1 MTYTFHSSSKKL
13 GALALVFLPMAGF
26 LIKVGIEGNRIVPP
40 QMREDLMRFVVVFC
54 PMILAGILLCM
65 YIYLLA
71 TQAGRRLDIG
81 SIGVT
86 LTAGNKSTTVGWAS
100 MVVHRSQSS
109 NMMSSSLIS
118 DGQNSFR
125 IQRFFWPDH
134 DDILNRIER
143 TVKHNRGGKTVK
155 M

>member
-1 MTYTFHSSSKKL
+1 MTYTYHSSSKKL

-26 LIKVGIEGNRIVPP
+26 LVKIGLEGNRIVPP
-40 QMREDLMRFVVVFC
+40 QMKEDLMRFVVVFC
-54 PMILAGILLCM
+54 PFILASVLLGM
-65 YIYLLA
+65 YVYMLA

-86 LTAGNKSTTVGWAS
+86 LTSGNKSVTVGWAS
-100 MVVHRSQSS
+100 MVVSRAQTA
-109 NMMSSSLIS
+109 NLTSSSLIS
-118 DGQNSFR
+118 DGENSIR

-134 DDILNRIER
+134 DDILNRLER
-143 TVKHNRGGKTVK
+143 TVKHNRTAKTVK

>member
-1 MTYTFHSSSKKL
+1 MTYTYHSSSKKL

-26 LIKVGIEGNRIVPP
+26 LVKIGLEGNRIVPP
-40 QMREDLMRFVVVFC
+40 QMKEDLMRFVVVYC
-54 PMILAGILLCM
+54 PFILATVLLGM
-65 YIYLLA
+65 YLFMLA

-100 MVVHRSQSS
+100 MVVNRAQTG
-109 NMMSSSLIS
+109 NMTSSSLIS
-118 DGQNSFR
+118 DGQSSIR
-125 IQRFFWPDH
+125 IQRFFWPEH
-134 DDILNRIER
+134 DDILNRLER
-143 TVKHNRGGKTVK
+143 TVKHNRTAKTVK